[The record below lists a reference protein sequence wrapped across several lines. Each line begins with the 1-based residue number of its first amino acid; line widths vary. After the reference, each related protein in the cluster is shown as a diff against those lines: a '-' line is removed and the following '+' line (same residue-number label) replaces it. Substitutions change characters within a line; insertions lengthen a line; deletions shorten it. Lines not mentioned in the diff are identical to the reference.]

1 MGQTNLSAYWTIN
14 TMENQKSPQIIHF
27 LPASFDAHIICL
39 RLQIYMNY
47 YCGPIS
53 AAKLSDSSDKWEV
66 SVINMNISRSIFIY
80 WDKGLAQENLE
91 SLISSLPRF
100 HPSPHPWFLANK
112 VLAKREAK

>member
-27 LPASFDAHIICL
+27 LPTSFDAHIICL

-53 AAKLSDSSDKWEV
+53 AGNLWVSLDKQ
-66 SVINMNISRSIFIY
+66 SCF
-80 WDKGLAQENLE
+80 
-91 SLISSLPRF
+91 
-100 HPSPHPWFLANK
+100 
-112 VLAKREAK
+112 